1 MSTFVDHRASG
12 FQKEA
17 IEAFRM
23 IQKRMSS
30 KDSFLI
36 RDSSG
41 ASPFH
46 TAIANEVSEEIL
58 FSLLKAAPMVCKVE
72 DKAGMIPLHYVAAF
86 LKTPAVV
93 VQKMIEEYSYSVC
106 HKTLDGDTPLHLLI
120 RNSSDDNQSSR
131 TLELNDNAR
140 LVLNLLLGT
149 VSSTNDGDRDFNEQ
163 YCPLLIENREK
174 VRIKWNKGNQ
184 VLMNKTLNAN
194 TLLCSQ

>member
-1 MSTFVDHRASG
+1 
-12 FQKEA
+12 
-17 IEAFRM
+17 
-23 IQKRMSS
+23 
-30 KDSFLI
+30 
-36 RDSSG
+36 
-41 ASPFH
+41 
-46 TAIANEVSEEIL
+46 
-58 FSLLKAAPMVCKVE
+58 
-72 DKAGMIPLHYVAAF
+72 MIPLHYVAAF

-106 HKTLDGDTPLHLLI
+106 HKTLDGDTALHLLI
-120 RNSSDDNQSSR
+120 RNSSDDNHSSR
-131 TLELNDNAR
+131 TFELNDNAR